1 MWRLNETDS
10 EINQH
15 VPSQFSHNNIH
26 LNTSHTGRNIPHQH
40 GSPMEKKCWERHKC
54 VIDSF
59 YSELNWKEQ
68 DCVSTAIENKNGLL
82 QHMWG
87 TFTQRTLKTFTLGVW
102 VTGVWLGTDKDKLR
116 AKSEKGSLKHLCFSV
131 LRDKL
136 TQHSEYNSITNWHYN
151 WSPLD
156 AHDGYA
162 STTTGS

>member
-1 MWRLNETDS
+1 MRLTQKS
-10 EINQH
+10 
-15 VPSQFSHNNIH
+15 IH
-26 LNTSHTGRNIPHQH
+26 KFQAVSATTIYTSTWLVSLRRRNITLHRF
-40 GSPMEKKCWERHKC
+40 SPMETLFRESQSCG
-54 VIDSF
+54 IDSF
-59 YSELNWKEQ
+59 HSELNWKEQ
-68 DCVSTAIENKNGLL
+68 DCVSTAIQNKNGLL

-87 TFTQRTLKTFTLGVW
+87 TFTQCTLKTFTLGVW

-116 AKSEKGSLKHLCFSV
+116 AKSEKGSLKHLGFSV

-162 STTTGS
+162 FTTTGS